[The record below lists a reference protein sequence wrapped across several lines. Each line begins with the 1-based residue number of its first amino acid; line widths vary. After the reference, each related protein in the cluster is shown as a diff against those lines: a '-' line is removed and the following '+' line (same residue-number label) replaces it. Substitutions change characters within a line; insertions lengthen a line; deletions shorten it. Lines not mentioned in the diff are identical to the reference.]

1 MTARPTRLILLA
13 ARHAAAVRLLLLGL
27 LLLSAAAIAFGHF
40 SSDISRM
47 LPDSSVS
54 AQTYRAVA
62 RSGMF
67 NSVALL
73 FLLPEGKTFAESG
86 LGPCLDRLAES
97 LRNLPAVESV
107 DFKIAGD
114 FSGSMRELAIRI
126 PQIFPVPE
134 TDPGTAARKVYR
146 QMMTPAA
153 FGRGEMLQL
162 DPFGELAGLLRNLER
177 FREISGMSVSLKYP
191 YLVAQDESAA
201 MMLLQTSVSVADS
214 AASAEL
220 LRSVE
225 AVLHPLPEGVKC
237 KIISAHRRAVCNE
250 NVLRS
255 DVKTVGITSVVLFAL
270 LFLLFYRCD
279 LRSFLI
285 PLIPILASTLVLAGM
300 TLIFRET
307 LLFIAGMG
315 GIVVSL
321 PLDYGI
327 HSYAAM
333 TAKGG
338 FRRLLRVI
346 PALCIGALTSVAG
359 FALFLI
365 SRTEG

>member
-73 FLLPEGKTFAESG
+73 FLLPEGKTFAQSG

-114 FSGSMRELAIRI
+114 FSGSIRELAIRI
-126 PQIFPVPE
+126 PQIYPVPD
-134 TDPGTAARKVYR
+134 TDPETAARKVYR

-162 DPFGELAGLLRNLER
+162 DPFGELADLLRNLER

-201 MMLLQTSVSVADS
+201 MTAPDLG
-214 AASAEL
+214 
-220 LRSVE
+220 LR
-225 AVLHPLPEGVKC
+225 
-237 KIISAHRRAVCNE
+237 
-250 NVLRS
+250 
-255 DVKTVGITSVVLFAL
+255 
-270 LFLLFYRCD
+270 
-279 LRSFLI
+279 
-285 PLIPILASTLVLAGM
+285 
-300 TLIFRET
+300 
-307 LLFIAGMG
+307 
-315 GIVVSL
+315 
-321 PLDYGI
+321 
-327 HSYAAM
+327 
-333 TAKGG
+333 GG
-338 FRRLLRVI
+338 FRRVRRAAALRGGGAPSAPRRGGMQNHQRSSARGLQRERAAKRCENGRNYIGCAVCSPVSALL
-346 PALCIGALTSVAG
+346 PL
-359 FALFLI
+359 
-365 SRTEG
+365 